1 MATVAQGSA
10 AWARDPIMADRT
22 AAPKMMAISPAL
34 CQKCDV
40 CMTCSL
46 SHHRLRLSRPG
57 PIGGNPETRR
67 SDFERL
73 EAEKCPGSRRNGR
86 SNDAPRTPL
95 AIMIALATVTP

>member
-1 MATVAQGSA
+1 MLDGGALGVSA

-46 SHHRLRLSRPG
+46 STEQTTPFRPKA
-57 PIGGNPETRR
+57 NRVD
-67 SDFERL
+67 S
-73 EAEKCPGSRRNGR
+73 
-86 SNDAPRTPL
+86 
-95 AIMIALATVTP
+95 